1 MKKLILLMLVVMVPF
16 LTYSQKRTK
25 KGTDKTETKDKSSNA
40 KVNFM
45 IIKGV
50 EVDMRQEG
58 MSLDEIKSDESN
70 DDVSLDNLMKR
81 HIKPMSRFYFSFDVG
96 GFSEESQELMA
107 ASREFRTIAQAVNKA
122 AEYGWEFVNATII
135 IDGVVKIHYYHM
147 KR

>member
-1 MKKLILLMLVVMVPF
+1 MLVAMVPF

-50 EVDMRQEG
+50 EVDMSQEG
-58 MSLDEIKSDESN
+58 MDADEIKSQSG
-70 DDVSLDNLMKR
+70 DVSLEKMKR
-81 HIKPMSRFYFSFDVG
+81 HIKPVSRFYFSYDVG
-96 GFSEESQELMA
+96 SLRNKEVQKLTESSQQ
-107 ASREFRTIAQAVNKA
+107 FRSMAQAVNA
-122 AEYGWEFVNATII
+122 SAEYGWEFVNATIV
-135 IDGVVKIHYYHM
+135 IDVAVKIHYYFM

>member
-1 MKKLILLMLVVMVPF
+1 MLVVMVPF

-50 EVDMRQEG
+50 EVDMSQEG
-58 MSLDEIKSDESN
+58 ADAIDKVSE
-70 DDVSLDNLMKR
+70 DVSLDRLMKK
-81 HIKPMSRFYFSFDVG
+81 HVKPMSKFYFSYDVG
-96 GFSEESQELMA
+96 SFKNKEAQKLTES
-107 ASREFRTIAQAVNKA
+107 SKKFRSMAQAVNA
-122 AEYGWEFVNATII
+122 SAEYGWEFENATVV
-135 IDGVVKIHYYHM
+135 IDGAVKIHYYFM